1 MSGQRASTTT
11 RTARKGN
18 HPQVEVEVRTISST
32 RDALAD
38 INRFIQGQAE
48 QPDAPLQFDALLQ
61 DINLLMDDE
70 LIEALD
76 HVEKGF
82 AYNAARDADDM
93 ERAYPVRELL
103 SKLRN
108 LQKVR
113 LRDAM
118 QRLLVQRPN

>member
-1 MSGQRASTTT
+1 
-11 RTARKGN
+11 
-18 HPQVEVEVRTISST
+18 VEVRTISST
-32 RDALAD
+32 QDALAD
-38 INRFIQGQAE
+38 INRFIQGQAD

-76 HVEKGF
+76 HMERRF
-82 AYNAARDADDM
+82 AYCASSDEDDM
-93 ERAYPVRELL
+93 QRAYPVRELL
-103 SKLRN
+103 AKLRN

-118 QRLLVQRPN
+118 QRLLLQRPN